1 MQTEL
6 FQITHVT
13 RDKPQLGKELGD
25 MSPAQRDTNAAL
37 CRCVIN
43 WPYIHQDIPTGP
55 LNSLTARTIRP
66 TTTSSS
72 SMAFAGDTIHS
83 RIRRVCDK
91 ITVIAVENFT
101 SFHVDDACP
110 PHILSHIHTLARI
123 NPHTFVRECTSRLPH
138 DGTEDTGRTKSNGKN
153 GKTTAETI
161 ERRRG

>member
-1 MQTEL
+1 
-6 FQITHVT
+6 
-13 RDKPQLGKELGD
+13 

-55 LNSLTARTIRP
+55 LNSLTAPTIRP
-66 TTTSSS
+66 TPTSGS
-72 SMAFAGDTIHS
+72 SMAFADDIHS

-101 SFHVDDACP
+101 RTSFHVDGACP
-110 PHILSHIHTLARI
+110 PHIHSHIHTLARI

-138 DGTEDTGRTKSNGKN
+138 DGTEDIDRAKSKN
-153 GKTTAETI
+153 GEKRKDDDKDDRMSTWMNKGNALEANKVIINTVCVASH
-161 ERRRG
+161 